1 MATNKDRIK
10 RLEAEMQELRDGMQH
25 MAANS
30 QGAESKIQGIE
41 SILHE
46 ILGMLSKSHDGSHRN
61 PEKSVHQNTAEEQK
75 LTLAVF
81 HLEGEAN
88 QWWQWLKKVYHE
100 ERLPVTWEIFEKEV
114 RTQFGPTKYEDFNEA
129 LSRILQHSAL
139 REYQREF
146 ERLAIWV
153 SGRPPKALIGT
164 FLGGLNDEIAVEV
177 HMFKP
182 HTLREAIE
190 LARMRDDKLSWSEET
205 HVQRCRKWHPNFT
218 KGKTSTPVA
227 QPNASLP
234 PVKKIS

>member
-10 RLEAEMQELRDGMQH
+10 RLEVEMQELRDGMQH

-146 ERLAIWV
+146 ERLAI
-153 SGRPPKALIGT
+153 
-164 FLGGLNDEIAVEV
+164 
-177 HMFKP
+177 
-182 HTLREAIE
+182 
-190 LARMRDDKLSWSEET
+190 
-205 HVQRCRKWHPNFT
+205 
-218 KGKTSTPVA
+218 
-227 QPNASLP
+227 
-234 PVKKIS
+234 